1 MTLSGGNRAAV
12 VLLAVFLFLPGACSK
27 KIHRVSRPLLGTI
40 INLTF
45 IAEDHEAP
53 GAAEA
58 VFDEIARIEKLMSP
72 YRTGSDIDRL
82 NRFAHQRPVI
92 VSEETFRLVEQSA
105 AISKA
110 SGGAFDI
117 TFAAMIR
124 FYKNG
129 EGSFKPPSEGA
140 LREALKLVD
149 YRHLVLDSSKRSI
162 FYKHRGVRISLGA
175 IAKGYAV
182 RRGIE
187 ILKSR
192 GVTSAIVEEG
202 GDLQVAGTRYGTPWR
217 TGIRHPRE
225 NDLMGAFNM
234 QSGESIATSGDY
246 ERFTSHRGKKY
257 HHIIDPRTGR
267 PTETFASVSVIA
279 DDPVAADAWATAL
292 FVMGLDEGMKLLKK
306 RSDLQVVLVGLDGRV
321 HVSSSLKK
329 RLTFFKPLK
338 VEWL

>member
-1 MTLSGGNRAAV
+1 VTISGGKKFV
-12 VLLAVFLFLPGACSK
+12 PFFLAVFLIAPGACSK

-82 NRFAHQRPVI
+82 NRLAHQRPVT
-92 VSEETFRLVEQSA
+92 VSEETFRLVEHST
-105 AISKA
+105 AISME

-117 TFAAMIR
+117 TFASMAR
-124 FYKNG
+124 LYKNS
-129 EGSFKPPSEGA
+129 EGSFAPPDQGA

-149 YRHLVLDSSKRSI
+149 YRHLLLNPAKKSI
-162 FYKHRGVRISLGA
+162 FYKHKGVRISLGA

-187 ILKSR
+187 MLKSR
-192 GVTSAIVEEG
+192 GITSAIVEEG
-202 GDLQVAGTRYGTPWR
+202 GDLQVTGTRYGTLWR

-225 NDLMGAFNM
+225 NDLMAAFDM
-234 QSGESIATSGDY
+234 RSGESIATSGDY
-246 ERFTSHRGKKY
+246 ERFTSHGGKKY
-257 HHIIDPRTGR
+257 HHIIDPRTGK

-292 FVMGLDEGMKLLKK
+292 FVMGLDRGMKLLKR

-321 HVSSSLKK
+321 HASSSLKK
-329 RLTFFKPLK
+329 RLKFFKPVK